1 MFNINHVFQHKI
13 YIPTENASFA
23 KNDNCYQNTLHNFKI
38 NRRYSPWKHLKYRN
52 PLNIMI
58 NIIFHYMKKKK
69 NFDVVL
75 F

>member
-38 NRRYSPWKHLKYRN
+38 NRRYSPWKQLKIYKSTQYHDQY
-52 PLNIMI
+52 NISLHE
-58 NIIFHYMKKKK
+58 NK
-69 NFDVVL
+69 NKFSM
-75 F
+75 